1 MKSEELRKKASEE
14 DNDLKALGLHG
25 KALREERFEKITQWL
40 PALKEKCISVEYN
53 EKQYCYFI
61 EHSKYGMIKFFP
73 KANKVFQIRKE
84 KWIKPGLRWLVQ
96 NILMKD

>member
-1 MKSEELRKKASEE
+1 MSSEEHNDYGLRHTRRS
-14 DNDLKALGLHG
+14 
-25 KALREERFEKITQWL
+25 LREERDKKFAEWL
-40 PALKEKCISVEYN
+40 PTLKEKCISIEYN
-53 EKQYCYFI
+53 EKQWCYFI

-96 NILMKD
+96 NILQ